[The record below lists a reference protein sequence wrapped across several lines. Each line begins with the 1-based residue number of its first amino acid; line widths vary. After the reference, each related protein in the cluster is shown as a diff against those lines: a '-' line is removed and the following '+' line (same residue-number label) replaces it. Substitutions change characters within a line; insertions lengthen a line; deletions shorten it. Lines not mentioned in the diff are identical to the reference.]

1 MIVHS
6 CISMPG
12 TAELKG
18 VKVRDDPSQT
28 VETISKRLFVCF
40 KRICCCWKT
49 NKFVPGR
56 LLKWRFSSNFLRLT
70 DISFVYFKA
79 EEEDGEMAQQLRACA
94 ALAEDPS
101 NIHVK
106 NSRFSVANTF
116 GPRVTCTRLYAHT

>member
-1 MIVHS
+1 MVVHS

-28 VETISKRLFVCF
+28 IETVSKCLFVCF
-40 KRICCCWKT
+40 KRICCCRKT

-56 LLKWRFSSNFLRLT
+56 LLKWRFPSNFLRVT

-79 EEEDGEMAQQLRACA
+79 EEEDGEMAKQLRACA

-116 GPRVTCTRLYAHT
+116 GPIVTRTLLYVST